1 MHHQHT
7 TLMTTPVRIVVLFVL
22 CVPMRILVLSASLR
36 NSCSLMRPAW
46 RNVQLEPLMRNS
58 SARIVL
64 KSVNFVVHLRNVLLV
79 LRTSSYLM
87 VPVLITAEQ
96 VNGVISQ
103 IEHATT
109 V

>member
-1 MHHQHT
+1 
-7 TLMTTPVRIVVLFVL
+7 MTTPVRIAVLFVL
-22 CVPMRILVLSASLR
+22 CVPMRILVLNVSLR

-46 RNVQLEPLMRNS
+46 RNVQLEHLMKNS